1 MANHL
6 AHHAGEKLVFP
17 SPGGTLINP
26 SNWRKRTW
34 QPAVAAAGLEG
45 VTFHA
50 LRHSSASLLV
60 PEGVN
65 AKVIQTRLGHSDVR
79 TTLQVH
85 GHLYEGW
92 DDAAADALDVAFGSA
107 ADNSRTSSVLPFAP
121 QLPRTPRNYGGFSGG
136 R

>member
-1 MANHL
+1 
-6 AHHAGEKLVFP
+6 VFP

-26 SNWRKRTW
+26 SNWRRRIW

-60 PEGVN
+60 AEGVN

-79 TTLQVH
+79 TTLQVY

-92 DDAAADALDVAFGSA
+92 DDAAADALDIAFGSA
-107 ADNSRTSSVLPFAP
+107 ADNSRTCNVLPFAP
-121 QLPRTPRNYGGFSGG
+121 Q
-136 R
+136 